1 MQETT
6 TPVATQPK
14 PMSLMEKLVNVFSSP
29 GELYENVRDTP
40 PTTSNWL
47 IPWIILIIV
56 SIALNFVMMSNP
68 SLTDQL
74 GATMRHAMEKN
85 VAEGKMTQDQADNA
99 YEMMKPGTVY
109 FTAISLGGIILWTLG
124 GLFALGLVYWLVGKS
139 AMSATAPYIKVVEVV
154 GLTFYIS
161 VLEVIVTTLMM
172 FVFDRLSA
180 TPSLA
185 LFVPDFDFTNKV
197 HLLLSKVNIFTFWIL
212 AVTSIGLSKLFR
224 RDLLKV
230 LVLVVALWI
239 LWTVI
244 TVFAGCGVGR

>member
-1 MQETT
+1 
-6 TPVATQPK
+6 
-14 PMSLMEKLVNVFSSP
+14 MSFAEKLMNVFASP

-85 VAEGKMTQDQADNA
+85 VAEGKMTQEQADKA
-99 YEMMKPGTVY
+99 YEMMQPGTVY
-109 FTAISLGGIILWTLG
+109 FTAFSLGGIVLWTFAS
-124 GLFALGLVYWLVGKS
+124 LFALGLVYWLIGKS
-139 AMSATAPYIKVVEVV
+139 AMSATAPYMKMVEVV

-161 VLEVIVTTLMM
+161 ILEVIVTTLMM
-172 FVFDRLSA
+172 FALDRLSA
-180 TPSLA
+180 TPSLG
-185 LFVPDFDFTNKV
+185 LFVSDYDFTNKV

-230 LVLVVALWI
+230 LVLVVVLWI